1 VLELVWRR
9 VIVLALFAW
18 LPLLVLSIAEG
29 RAWGGSVKVPF
40 IFDVDVHVRLLLA
53 LPLLIFAELIVHQR
67 MRPVGGFV
75 KRGLVP
81 YEARAKFDAA
91 IASAMRLR
99 NSVLVE
105 VLLIAFVYGIG
116 VQFI

>member
-1 VLELVWRR
+1 
-9 VIVLALFAW
+9 
-18 LPLLVLSIAEG
+18 
-29 RAWGGSVKVPF
+29 
-40 IFDVDVHVRLLLA
+40 
-53 LPLLIFAELIVHQR
+53 
-67 MRPVGGFV
+67 M

>member
-1 VLELVWRR
+1 
-9 VIVLALFAW
+9 
-18 LPLLVLSIAEG
+18 
-29 RAWGGSVKVPF
+29 
-40 IFDVDVHVRLLLA
+40 
-53 LPLLIFAELIVHQR
+53 
-67 MRPVGGFV
+67 V

-81 YEARAKFDAA
+81 DEARGKFDAA

>member
-1 VLELVWRR
+1 MVDLDVAGRESAQAR
-9 VIVLALFAW
+9 VFGVADAVFDA
-18 LPLLVLSIAEG
+18 G
-29 RAWGGSVKVPF
+29 MRAVTSVKVPF
-40 IFDVDVHVRLLLA
+40 LFDVDVHVRLLLA